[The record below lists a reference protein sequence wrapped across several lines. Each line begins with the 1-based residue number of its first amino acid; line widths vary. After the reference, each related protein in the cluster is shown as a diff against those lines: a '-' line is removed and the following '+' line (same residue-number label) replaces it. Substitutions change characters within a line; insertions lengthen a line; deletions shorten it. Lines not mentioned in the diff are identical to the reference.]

1 MTPLF
6 RKFLALHWL
15 LVFSMYTLLAIGVF
29 AIHSAGY
36 LKDEGSIQSAY
47 ERQLLYIA
55 LGTVVFFATS
65 LIDYRWVSWG
75 GFPLYLAGLGLS
87 AYALFRGEDIYG
99 KSWIPLGGITF
110 QPSQL
115 AIAGGIIVTAQI
127 LGQLGRQNPVLRNP
141 FLKLAL
147 VGLACGVP
155 FGIVLLQG
163 DFGSAMVWLP
173 VAAALLLVGNVPFR
187 YMVTVSLL
195 GLMVIPWAYYF
206 GLKPHQKDRITVFAD
221 MLRGKSVDTQ
231 GSAYAA
237 SYIEKAVGSGGFSG
251 KGRLNEKTINN
262 LGFIPK
268 RTAINDFI
276 FAVWAEE
283 MGFRGSMVLLGGFVL
298 IILQGLFIAFHA
310 RDVVGR
316 LICVGFVGLIF
327 AHVFQHVGM
336 NLLIM
341 PITGIPLPFISSGGT
356 FVVICMFLCGMM
368 QSIWV
373 HRGNAATRIAL
384 AGETPLFGA
393 TTV

>member
-6 RKFLALHWL
+6 RKFLGLHWL
-15 LVFSMYTLLAIGVF
+15 LVLTIYGMLTIGIF
-29 AIHSAGY
+29 AIYSAG
-36 LKDEGSIQSAY
+36 LMKEEPSIQTAY
-47 ERQLLYIA
+47 ERQLLFIA
-55 LGTVVFFATS
+55 LGTVVFFGTS

-75 GFPLYLAGLGLS
+75 GVIVYLTGVGLS
-87 AYALFRGEDIYG
+87 AFAVMKGEDIYG
-99 KSWIPLGGITF
+99 KTWLKLAGITF

-115 AIAGGIIVTAQI
+115 AIAGGIIVTSLI
-127 LGQLGRQNPVLRNP
+127 LGQMGRLHPILRNP
-141 FLKLAL
+141 FVKLAL
-147 VGLACGVP
+147 VGLSCGIP
-155 FGIVLLQG
+155 FGVVLLQG

-173 VAAALLLVGNVPFR
+173 VAASLLLVGNIPFR
-187 YMVTVSLL
+187 YMITVALL
-195 GLMVIPWAYYF
+195 GLMFIPWAYYF
-206 GLKPHQKDRITVFAD
+206 GLKPHQKERITVFVD
-221 MLRGKSVDTQ
+221 MLSGKSVDTQ

-237 SYIEKAVGSGGFSG
+237 SYIEKAVGSGGFNG

-268 RTAINDFI
+268 RTAIDDFI

-283 MGFRGSMVLLGGFVL
+283 MGFRGSVVLLGGFTL

-316 LICVGFVGLIF
+316 LICSGVVGLIF

-356 FVVICMFLCGMM
+356 FVVICMFLCGIM
-368 QSIWV
+368 QSVWV

-393 TTV
+393 STV

>member
-6 RKFLALHWL
+6 KKFLGLHWL
-15 LVFSMYTLLAIGVF
+15 LIFTMYGLLTVGVF
-29 AIHSAGY
+29 AIYSAGL
-36 LKDEGSIQSAY
+36 LKDEPSIQNAY
-47 ERQLLYIA
+47 SRQLIFIS
-55 LGTVVFFATS
+55 LGTVVFFVTS

-75 GFPLYLAGLGLS
+75 GILVYLAGVGLS
-87 AYALFRGEDIYG
+87 ALAVFRGEDVYG
-99 KSWIPLGGITF
+99 KTWLHLGGITF

-115 AIAGGIIVTAQI
+115 AIAGGIIVTSLI
-127 LGQLGRQNPVLRNP
+127 LGQMGRLHPILRNP
-141 FLKLAL
+141 FIKLGL
-147 VGLACGVP
+147 VGLACGIP
-155 FGIVLLQG
+155 FGVVLLQK
-163 DFGSAMVWLP
+163 DFGSAMVWIP
-173 VAAALLLVGNVPFR
+173 VAAALLLVGNIPFR
-187 YMVTVSLL
+187 YMITVALL
-195 GLMVIPWAYYF
+195 GLMFIPWAYYF
-206 GLKPHQKDRITVFAD
+206 GLKPYQKERITVFMD
-221 MLRGKSVDTQ
+221 MLSGKSVDTQ

-237 SYIEKAVGSGGFSG
+237 SYIEKAVGSGGFNG

-268 RTAINDFI
+268 RTAIDDFI

-283 MGFRGSMVLLGGFVL
+283 MGFRGSMVLLGGFAL
-298 IILQGLFIAFHA
+298 MMIQGLFVAFHA
-310 RDVVGR
+310 RDVIGR
-316 LICVGFVGLIF
+316 LICAGVVGLLF

-368 QSIWV
+368 QSVWV

-384 AGETPLFGA
+384 AGDVPLFGA